1 MAEQFLTSLFY
12 CYYSCT
18 NQSHTALEIFLNAP
32 FMTQSPVN
40 TGQSCWG
47 SRWLLVTAGSPPP
60 GTLPR
65 VTRDT
70 CYSTHPALTWTWI
83 VMGVAGGDGSRDF
96 LTLLLFI
103 FS

>member
-1 MAEQFLTSLFY
+1 
-12 CYYSCT
+12 
-18 NQSHTALEIFLNAP
+18 
-32 FMTQSPVN
+32 MTQSPVN

-83 VMGVAGGDGSRDF
+83 VMGVAGGDVSRDF

-103 FS
+103 FRYRRVTPIRSLIGRRPGDWDTATMNILLGK